1 MGIDAH
7 NLNFLAHAQDLG
19 VQYGRTLA
27 IGRQALFVED
37 RALRAH
43 ATWRRQQPLQL
54 PAVAPGRPTYFEPLM
69 QQWFGAQQA
78 DSVDASDYESAT
90 FVHDMNLP
98 WPVLSPQRGQ
108 YDAVLDF
115 GCLEHVFDFP
125 TAWRNAVDLCRVG
138 GHILHALPANNLS
151 GHGFYQFSPE
161 LFFSLYTPERGFQM
175 KAVLFVQK
183 ADPAHW
189 WRVASPLDVKRRVNL
204 RNSHEVYVL
213 VLAQKLREPGLLAAP
228 QQSDYAQD
236 EWLQDGGKAL
246 ATGVS
251 GWQAPL
257 AALGLLDAARRW
269 RATLQALGSAGLALP
284 APDYERL
291 DVAPLLSR

>member
-1 MGIDAH
+1 MGIDLH
-7 NLNFLAHAQDLG
+7 NLNFLARAQDLG
-19 VQYGRTLA
+19 ARFDRTLA
-27 IGRQALFVED
+27 IGRQALFVEPRD
-37 RALRAH
+37 LAGHRALRG
-43 ATWRRQQPLQL
+43 L
-54 PAVAPGRPTYFEPLM
+54 PSLKLPPVAPGRPTYFEPLM
-69 QQWFGAQQA
+69 QQWYGAQQA

-125 TAWRNAVDLCRVG
+125 TAWRNCVDLCRVG
-138 GHILHALPANNLS
+138 GHLFHALPANNLS

-161 LFFSLYTPERGFQM
+161 LFFSLYTPERGFEVRE
-175 KAVLFVQK
+175 VLFVQK
-183 ADPAHW
+183 ADGAHW
-189 WRVASPLDVKRRVNL
+189 WRVASPLQVKRRVNL

-213 VLAQKLREPGLLAAP
+213 VLAKKLRESGPLPAP

-236 EWLQDGGKAL
+236 EWLQVGGRPL
-246 ATGVS
+246 AERPS

-257 AALGLLDAARRW
+257 AALGLLERARVW
-269 RATLQALGSAGLALP
+269 RAHWQALRSAGLSLP
-284 APDYERL
+284 SPDYERVP
-291 DVAPLLSR
+291 VAPLLAR

>member
-19 VQYGRTLA
+19 VRYERTLA

-37 RALRAH
+37 RALQAH
-43 ATWRRQQPLQL
+43 AGWRRQKPLQL
-54 PAVAPGRPTYFEPLM
+54 PAAAPGRPTYFEPLM

-90 FVHDMNLP
+90 LVHDMNLP
-98 WPVLSPQRGQ
+98 WPALSPQRGH

-161 LFFSLYTPERGFQM
+161 LFFSLYTPERGFQI

-189 WRVASPLDVKRRVNL
+189 WRVASPLVVKRRVNL
-204 RNSHEVYVL
+204 RNSQEVYVL

-236 EWLQDGGKAL
+236 EWLQAGGNAL
-246 ATGVS
+246 ATGAS

-269 RATLQALGSAGLALP
+269 RATLQALRSAGLAMP
-284 APDYERL
+284 SPDYQRV
-291 DVAPLLSR
+291 DVAALLQR